1 MELSGT
7 GRLND
12 GAGVRMQRAGRP
24 GERKWRREHGGGW
37 WWWCMKC
44 WCWGCLRDGHPLAV
58 QRRRTAPRGLMAAQ
72 CHMAAEEG
80 LEGAAGQV
88 GA

>member
-7 GRLND
+7 GRLSD

-24 GERKWRREHGGGW
+24 GEKMEERTWG
-37 WWWCMKC
+37 WWCMKC

-72 CHMAAEEG
+72 CHMAAKEG
-80 LEGAAGQV
+80 LEGTAGQV

>member
-1 MELSGT
+1 MMELESGCKEL
-7 GRLND
+7 GDQEREN
-12 GAGVRMQRAGRP
+12 G
-24 GERKWRREHGGGW
+24 GESMGGGW